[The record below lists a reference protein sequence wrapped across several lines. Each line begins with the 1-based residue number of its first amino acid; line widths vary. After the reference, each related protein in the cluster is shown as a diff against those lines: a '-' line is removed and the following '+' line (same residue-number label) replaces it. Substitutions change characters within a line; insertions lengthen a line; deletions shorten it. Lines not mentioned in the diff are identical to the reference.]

1 MALIVVATSTNAIVN
16 QTDDLQDFLVP
27 KTRSKKNPIDHF
39 MKNRSKI
46 VSKCSMLLI
55 LDD

>member
-16 QTDDLQDFLVP
+16 QTDHLQDFLVP
-27 KTRSKKNPIDHF
+27 KTRSKKNPIDYF

-46 VSKCSMLLI
+46 VSNCSMLLI